1 MCRLS
6 LCWYSIFCKQNFV
19 GFIFGGFHLFVD
31 GYIAFAWFWIYH
43 IFHLELAVLSN
54 FMARIPDKIKS
65 IDGSRETLKL
75 AVRITDLWF
84 VGTPN
89 KFEQAEM
96 VIVDSEGDQIHA
108 VCKADHLKSWK
119 ADLKENSTYV
129 MHNFKVVK
137 NDGQFR
143 VCEHEYKLAFIGVTI
158 VREVDLHELPFKEFR
173 FVEFG
178 NVVAGNFVVGLL
190 VGEPSH
196 NLCFHFDHNFFSFF
210 NDLFLFSDIIGVVD
224 QVLFQHV
231 SSKNTRVVFRMK
243 DLSGEVLSCTLW
255 ENYCMQFLAYL
266 NERGNDGPIVIILT
280 HARIKD
286 AQGSYLASVSNSFKA
301 SKLLINEP
309 ILEIQEFRERLLDLG
324 VKVSPVLPPGDQGSS
339 QLSRGSQLSSKD
351 AFLSKVEAKTIYEIN
366 GISEDVVCVT
376 VGTISKI
383 VMNNHS
389 WCYPACVQCHRKTDI
404 QTGPFTCGCGKN
416 NDQPVLRY
424 RVEVMVSQN
433 NDSSKFLLWDREC
446 AELIGQTVDEVNRV
460 KIEDGDV
467 DLNASPQAL
476 DRLLGYVLA
485 FKVRI
490 QSKFRNVVVLRCSNE
505 LDLINVVLD
514 MLADT
519 EACSKIDASNVDCNN
534 ATHPESDH
542 DPVAGFPLTPKKR
555 LSSDE
560 VDDEL
565 GSSQISP
572 TQLSSNK
579 LTRHSDK
586 IIASDSSESV
596 NFESTQGSDSNF
608 LTAYENCQSP
618 TNQPIIDIED
628 KNCGSPRFNLCCGD
642 GKVEL
647 SLLQN
652 PPQYLQQ
659 LLFDDNTIDSK
670 NYQHNLRAYN
680 MTFAFTFAGIKQD
693 KKINNSIGPPTIRI
707 QGQPCHKI
715 GSLLPMPEKKTQ
727 ICTAIYL

>member
-1 MCRLS
+1 
-6 LCWYSIFCKQNFV
+6 
-19 GFIFGGFHLFVD
+19 
-31 GYIAFAWFWIYH
+31 
-43 IFHLELAVLSN
+43 
-54 FMARIPDKIKS
+54 MARIPDKIKS

-96 VIVDSEGDQIHA
+96 VIVDSEGDQIHV

-190 VGEPSH
+190 V
-196 NLCFHFDHNFFSFF
+196 
-210 NDLFLFSDIIGVVD
+210 DIIGVVD

-446 AELIGQTVDEVNRV
+446 AELIGQTADEVNRV

-467 DLNASPQAL
+467 DLNASPQAV

-534 ATHPESDH
+534 ATHPECR
-542 DPVAGFPLTPKKR
+542 T
-555 LSSDE
+555 
-560 VDDEL
+560 
-565 GSSQISP
+565 II
-572 TQLSSNK
+572 QLQ
-579 LTRHSDK
+579 
-586 IIASDSSESV
+586 DS
-596 NFESTQGSDSNF
+596 
-608 LTAYENCQSP
+608 L
-618 TNQPIIDIED
+618 
-628 KNCGSPRFNLCCGD
+628 
-642 GKVEL
+642 
-647 SLLQN
+647 
-652 PPQYLQQ
+652 
-659 LLFDDNTIDSK
+659 
-670 NYQHNLRAYN
+670 
-680 MTFAFTFAGIKQD
+680 
-693 KKINNSIGPPTIRI
+693 
-707 QGQPCHKI
+707 
-715 GSLLPMPEKKTQ
+715 
-727 ICTAIYL
+727 

>member
-190 VGEPSH
+190 V
-196 NLCFHFDHNFFSFF
+196 
-210 NDLFLFSDIIGVVD
+210 DIIGVVD

-446 AELIGQTVDEVNRV
+446 AELIGQTADEVNRV

-534 ATHPESDH
+534 ATHPECATINCTSEYDSETSDI
-542 DPVAGFPLTPKKR
+542 AF
-555 LSSDE
+555 
-560 VDDEL
+560 
-565 GSSQISP
+565 
-572 TQLSSNK
+572 
-579 LTRHSDK
+579 
-586 IIASDSSESV
+586 IASDSSESV

-618 TNQPIIDIED
+618 TNQPIIDTEG
-628 KNCGSPRFNLCCGD
+628 N
-642 GKVEL
+642 
-647 SLLQN
+647 
-652 PPQYLQQ
+652 
-659 LLFDDNTIDSK
+659 
-670 NYQHNLRAYN
+670 NY
-680 MTFAFTFAGIKQD
+680 
-693 KKINNSIGPPTIRI
+693 NSD
-707 QGQPCHKI
+707 
-715 GSLLPMPEKKTQ
+715 L
-727 ICTAIYL
+727 